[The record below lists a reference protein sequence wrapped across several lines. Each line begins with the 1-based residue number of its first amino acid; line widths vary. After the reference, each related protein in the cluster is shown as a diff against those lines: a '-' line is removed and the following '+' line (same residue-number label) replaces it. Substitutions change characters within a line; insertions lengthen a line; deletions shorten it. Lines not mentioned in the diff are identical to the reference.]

1 MAATVSAV
9 QKRLSGYGCRDCRR
23 LSNTSKSTT
32 GNVRSCAYSFCCNC
46 IRVGDLYSLVS
57 SETRSL
63 SGSKGMATFRKRKR
77 TKGEVRRLR
86 GILEGGSEKIHIVAS
101 IIID

>member
-1 MAATVSAV
+1 
-9 QKRLSGYGCRDCRR
+9 
-23 LSNTSKSTT
+23 
-32 GNVRSCAYSFCCNC
+32 
-46 IRVGDLYSLVS
+46 LYSLVG

-77 TKGEVRRLR
+77 KKGELRRLR
-86 GILEGGSEKIHIVAS
+86 GILEGGSEKILIVAS